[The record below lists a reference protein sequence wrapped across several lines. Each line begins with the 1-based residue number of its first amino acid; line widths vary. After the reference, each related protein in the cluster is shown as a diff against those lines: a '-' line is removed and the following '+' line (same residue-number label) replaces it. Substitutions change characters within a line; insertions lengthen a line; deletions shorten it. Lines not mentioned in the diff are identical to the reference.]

1 MYCFLCTHSIQWK
14 LYLYCTVPQVYCK
27 RKKTKYLFSSDK
39 LEKNQMKIMRLVILV
54 FLMLFSVDVLN
65 QLLCFILKCDKLI
78 CHLMLSTLLLGFHEL
93 QWYCCKKN
101 IQKYCF
107 GVNFNQFYFYN
118 RLLIKVR
125 KNVNFLFSKS
135 ENWTQ
140 FKKLF

>member
-1 MYCFLCTHSIQWK
+1 MH
-14 LYLYCTVPQVYCK
+14 
-27 RKKTKYLFSSDK
+27 
-39 LEKNQMKIMRLVILV
+39 LVV
-54 FLMLFSVDVLN
+54 FGYFCVLMLFSVDVLDS
-65 QLLCFILKCDKLI
+65 LLCFILKCDKFN

-93 QWYCCKKN
+93 QSYCCTKN

-135 ENWTQ
+135 EN
-140 FKKLF
+140 